1 MAKPVGSALSLAVSR
16 LLCAAVIFG
25 QLAAGNVNSGSPLG
39 QRAQEMQLRTKV
51 AEPVA
56 SVGQALHR
64 FEMGEDALLVRV
76 STGSR

>member
-1 MAKPVGSALSLAVSR
+1 MIWSALSLAIS
-16 LLCAAVIFG
+16 LLFCAAVILG
-25 QLAAGNVNSGSPLG
+25 QLAAGNVNSGSSLG
-39 QRAQEMQLRTKV
+39 HRAEAMQLRTKV

>member
-1 MAKPVGSALSLAVSR
+1 MIWSALSLAIS
-16 LLCAAVIFG
+16 LLFCAAVILG
-25 QLAAGNVNSGSPLG
+25 QLTAGNVNSGSSLG
-39 QRAQEMQLRTKV
+39 HRAEAMQLRTKV